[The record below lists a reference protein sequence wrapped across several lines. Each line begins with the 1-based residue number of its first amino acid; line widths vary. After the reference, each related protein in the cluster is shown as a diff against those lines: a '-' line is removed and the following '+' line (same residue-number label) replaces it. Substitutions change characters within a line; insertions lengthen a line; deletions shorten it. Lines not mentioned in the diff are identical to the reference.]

1 MKGFEKVFTD
11 YEINGLVMM
20 SEGNPENAIKV
31 LGKDI
36 IAVRGDLRTKEKEF
50 RIDYNDNYFVFPG
63 ATKGFG
69 SNEGEWLDVKSVL
82 AVYGMLSHTFDVN
95 NLITAKE
102 ETAGWDTDKV
112 FLEKFEK
119 DILQKT
125 DFLYPV
131 TLSETGYIV
140 KSYLGLDY
148 AYDMEEKEIH
158 LYADN
163 FVPGQAFYVRTKG
176 EIQKAEGAGF
186 EKVCDGYYM
195 VRLKS
200 PEAVLVLV

>member
-1 MKGFEKVFTD
+1 MHIFCFNKKFIEHIINNNFGESAPNVYYALKDVNENTVLIPDPAFALDHVDCPLPKGWIEGKMIG
-11 YEINGLVMM
+11 INASPLIF
-20 SEGNPENAIKV
+20 ENA
-31 LGKDI
+31 
-36 IAVRGDLRTKEKEF
+36 
-50 RIDYNDNYFVFPG
+50 
-63 ATKGFG
+63 
-69 SNEGEWLDVKSVL
+69 SNEKLV
-82 AVYGMLSHTFDVN
+82 FDAYIE
-95 NLITAKE
+95 LIRY
-102 ETAGWDTDKV
+102 
-112 FLEKFEK
+112 
-119 DILQKT
+119 ILQKT

-186 EKVCDGYYM
+186 EKVSDGYYM